1 MPPAPVLQKI
11 ADYGGVTIK
20 WLLEGKE
27 GPELREHAPNT
38 YAARTQP
45 LNEDALAEII
55 LRVRNFANR
64 RRLILD
70 VRTEAALI
78 AILYGLYE
86 ADKVLPDDQVIE
98 GNLPLARRR

>member
-1 MPPAPVLQKI
+1 L
-11 ADYGGVTIK
+11 YGDSYEQT
-20 WLLEGKE
+20 
-27 GPELREHAPNT
+27 LREHAPDFYT
-38 YAARTQP
+38 ARPRP
-45 LNEDALAEII
+45 LDEDALAEII